1 MVATAQRI
9 DRAVEPGGARPAG
22 GGWQGNARPH
32 KRTLN
37 QNDYLHALI
46 REAVKGGLAT
56 DTGRR
61 LTFYEA
67 KVAFVTAWMIEEGH
81 HSDVVAFGGHPIQLR
96 RSTAEL
102 NKSELSGLAE
112 FIHASCAERGIKL
125 KDGI

>member
-1 MVATAQRI
+1 MVATAQ
-9 DRAVEPGGARPAG
+9 AVNRPDTGGGSRPAG
-22 GGWQGNARPH
+22 GGWERGTRSN

-56 DTGRR
+56 DDGRR

-67 KVAFVTAWMIEEGH
+67 KVALVTAWMIEEGYQ
-81 HSDVVAFGGHPIQLR
+81 SDIVPFGGHPIQLR

-102 NKSELSGLAE
+102 SKAELSRLAE
-112 FIHASCAERGIKL
+112 FIHATLAQRGIAL
-125 KDGI
+125 RET